1 VADRAEL
8 HLRRRRLR
16 ARSAAALALAALA
29 LAGCGGGDDG
39 GGAPA
44 KLGVPVPWQR
54 ATVAPSGD
62 ALRVGY
68 ESDPCTR
75 ARAARVKETDAVVTV
90 SLGDPDRD
98 PKKACI
104 GIVERHCALVSL
116 DKPLGD
122 RSVNDGASGHTR
134 DRRTLPIAR
143 YGPCRQVP
151 RL

>member
-1 VADRAEL
+1 VRTSCGPGRAG
-8 HLRRRRLR
+8 RF
-16 ARSAAALALAALA
+16 AVALAALTV
-29 LAGCGGGDDG
+29 AGCGGGDGGDG
-39 GGAPA
+39 GSSA

-54 ATVAPSGD
+54 AAVAPSGD

-75 ARAARVKETDAVVTV
+75 ARAARVKETDATVTV
-90 SLGDPDRD
+90 SLGDSERD

-104 GIVERHCALVSL
+104 GIVQRHCVLVSL

-122 RSVNDGASGHTR
+122 RSVEDGAPKPKR
-134 DRRTLPIAR
+134 DRRSLPIAS

-151 RL
+151 TL